1 MVVDM
6 PNNRLHRKLWKM
18 AFGAW
23 GYPEVEVDT
32 QMDEY
37 SQEMPGIRHRLKDHD
52 PLRFGDY
59 EDPQP
64 ELDKWRIVYRMYHI
78 SVDCWWTMLREARQS
93 RELRRSWIEKINKGH
108 YPWQIDEYFWKIIER
123 ITKDPLSVYEILPWK
138 CDSLP
143 LGWVERASGGTLT
156 KIDTS

>member
-1 MVVDM
+1 
-6 PNNRLHRKLWKM
+6 M

>member
-1 MVVDM
+1 
-6 PNNRLHRKLWKM
+6 M

-23 GYPEVEVDT
+23 GYPEVKVDT

-78 SVDCWWTMLREARQS
+78 SVDCWWTMS
-93 RELRRSWIEKINKGH
+93 PKKTRRPWIEEINKGH
-108 YPWQIDEYFWKIIER
+108 YPWQIDEYFWKIIEL

-138 CDSLP
+138 CHSLP
-143 LGWVERASGGTLT
+143 LGWVERASGVASGGTLT